1 MPMISEKVLDRG
13 ARMERTNKHCETGFP
28 DVHMNFIMEE
38 LGGSLASETG
48 PWSCDLDNG
57 GTRQR
62 MVDYKYDFFTTE
74 DYLIDALSLIGPT
87 TINLLVTPQMQH
99 YKGGWFYTQEC
110 SDYAFETIPEVCKV
124 YRDRGV
130 RERDV
135 LVSYTCLNVS
145 NVNTKLSNNDT

>member
-1 MPMISEKVLDRG
+1 
-13 ARMERTNKHCETGFP
+13 MERTNSHCVTGFP

-48 PWSCDLDNG
+48 RPELDEAGSCDLDNG

-87 TINLLVTPQMQH
+87 TINLLVTPAMQH
-99 YKGGWFYTQEC
+99 YKGGVFYTQEC
-110 SDYAFETIPEVCKV
+110 SDYAFEPIPEVCKV

-130 RERDV
+130 RERGV

-145 NVNTKLSNNDT
+145 NVNTKLSNDT